1 MEEIEQNISNY
12 RYGNFIIACLIVS
25 NIYCNT

>member
-12 RYGNFIIACLIVS
+12 RNGNFIIACLIVS
-25 NIYCNT
+25 HIYCNT